1 MPRKPQIPAYRL
13 HKASGLAR
21 VILDGKH
28 VYLGP
33 FGSPESQVAYGK
45 LIAERFGNLVADL
58 PPSPVGDK
66 YPDITIN
73 ELLVRYLD
81 HAARYYSGAGEPTK
95 EYGAMEDAI
104 TPLRTLFSH
113 LPAREFGPLRLK
125 AIQTHL
131 VDQRKR
137 CRSQI
142 NKQLQRIRRVFGW
155 AVGEELI
162 PPAVYE
168 GLKRVPSL
176 RRGKTEAREAP
187 PVKPVDDSIVEATLP
202 YLSPQVATMVR
213 VQRLTGA
220 RPSEIVKM
228 RGMDIDMTGD
238 VWLYR
243 PESHKNTWRDRDRV
257 IAIGPLAQKALQ
269 PFLHREPT
277 NYLFSPAE
285 AVRWQAEQR
294 AINRKPNRKHPVYP
308 CELRARQR
316 RKERRERSHKPSRY
330 QARYD
335 VDSYRRAIQYGVA
348 KANRER
354 IKSDAKASRLPSW
367 FPYQLRHTAGTA
379 LRKQFGAEAV
389 AIGLGN
395 SPDLIEVY
403 AERDLDR
410 LRQLARATG

>member
-13 HKASGLAR
+13 HKSSGLAR

-33 FGSPESQVAYGK
+33 FGSPESRIAYAK
-45 LIAERFGNLVADL
+45 LIAERFGNPLADL
-58 PPSPVGDK
+58 PPSPLGDRF
-66 YPDITIN
+66 PDITIN

-81 HAARYYSGAGEPTK
+81 HAARYYTRDGEQTK
-95 EYGAMEDAI
+95 EYAAMDDAI
-104 TPLRTLFSH
+104 TPLRSLFSH

-125 AIQTHL
+125 AIQTYL
-131 VDQRKR
+131 VEQRKR
-137 CRSQI
+137 CRTQI

-168 GLKRVPSL
+168 GLRRVASL
-176 RRGKTEAREAP
+176 RRGKTDAHEAP
-187 PVKPVDDSIVEATLP
+187 PVKPIADSIVDATLP
-202 YLSPQVATMVR
+202 YLSPQIATMVR

-220 RPSEIVKM
+220 RPSEIVTM
-228 RGMDIDMTGD
+228 RRMDIEMTGD

-243 PESHKNTWRDRDRV
+243 PESHKNTWRDQERV
-257 IAIGPLAQKALQ
+257 IAIGPTAQEALA
-269 PFLHREPT
+269 PFLDREAT
-277 NYLFSPAE
+277 AFLFSPAE
-285 AVRWQAEQR
+285 AIRWQSDQR
-294 AINRKPNRKHPVYP
+294 AKHRKPDRKHPVYP

-316 RKERRERSHKPSRY
+316 RKERRQQTAKRRHY

-335 VDSYRRAIQYGVA
+335 VDSYRRAIQYGIA

-354 IKSDAKASRLPSW
+354 IKVDPKASRLPSW
-367 FPYQLRHTAGTA
+367 FPYQLRHAAGTA

-389 AIGLGN
+389 SIGLGN

-403 AERDLDR
+403 AERDLER
-410 LRQLARATG
+410 LRQLALATG